1 MSSMFFYITKEDC
14 QEMSSSQIENG
25 LLEIVMPKNYD
36 DIEFLNY
43 IKDLSKVEYNKILDK
58 QEKVK
63 KVFRENIKKLI
74 NKYKKEFKLP
84 FTIRL

>member
-1 MSSMFFYITKEDC
+1 
-14 QEMSSSQIENG
+14 MSSSQIENG